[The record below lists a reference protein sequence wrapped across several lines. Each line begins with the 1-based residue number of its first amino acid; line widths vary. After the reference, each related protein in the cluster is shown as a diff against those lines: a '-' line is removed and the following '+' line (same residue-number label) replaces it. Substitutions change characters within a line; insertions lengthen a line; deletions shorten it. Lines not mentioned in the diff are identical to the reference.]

1 MYKIDFKSIFQK
13 GITPINEDFGIFLI
27 CGYQGSGKGY
37 FSTYNLIRNHKNKK
51 CKTNVQSLNTNQN
64 EIEYFTKIE
73 DIYHDTEKNCV
84 YIIDELSK
92 KFPKNA
98 PLDRDFYSWLQ
109 QCRKN
114 SRYVY
119 LITQEYINVPQWLR
133 GVANMVYI
141 TSKVKFLPLFIT
153 FLGKPVLTEDME
165 WSVEVK
171 DAIVYKRTFNVA
183 KCYDTLEGIE
193 QL

>member
-1 MYKIDFKSIFQK
+1 MYKIDFNSLFQQ
-13 GITPINEDFGIFLI
+13 GITPLKEDFGIFLI

-37 FSTYNLIRNHKNKK
+37 YATYNLIRNHVGKQ
-51 CKTNVQSLNTNQN
+51 CKTNVKTLHTSTNK
-64 EIEYFTKIE
+64 IEYFTKIE
-73 DIYHDTEKNCV
+73 EIYHDVGENYV

-109 QCRKN
+109 QSRKK

-133 GVANMVYI
+133 GVANMVYV
-141 TSKVKFLPLFIT
+141 TSKIRFLPLFIT
-153 FLGKPVLTEDME
+153 YLGKPVLNEDME
-165 WSVEVK
+165 WTIEIK
-171 DAIVYKRTFNVA
+171 DAILYKRTLNVA
-183 KCYDTLEGIE
+183 KSYDTLEGIE

>member
-1 MYKIDFKSIFQK
+1 MYKIDFHSFFKK
-13 GITPINEDFGIFLI
+13 GITPIKEDFGIFLI

-37 FSTYNLIRNHKNKK
+37 YSVYNLIRNHQGKT
-51 CKTNVQSLNTNQN
+51 CKTNVKTLKTATNKM
-64 EIEYFTKIE
+64 EYFTRIE
-73 DIYHDTEKNCV
+73 DIFNDSGFNYV

-109 QCRKN
+109 QSRKK

-119 LITQEYINVPQWLR
+119 LITQEYLNVPQWLR
-133 GVANMVYI
+133 GVANMVYV
-141 TSKVKFLPLFIT
+141 TSKIRFLPLFIT
-153 FLGKPVLTEDME
+153 YLGKPVLDDNME
-165 WSVEVK
+165 WTIEIK
-171 DAIVYKRTFNVA
+171 DAIVYKRTLDVA
-183 KCYDTLEGIE
+183 SSYDTLEGID

>member
-1 MYKIDFKSIFQK
+1 MYKIDFSSFFQK
-13 GITPINEDFGIFLI
+13 GVKPIKEDFGIFLI

-37 FSTYNLIRNHKNKK
+37 YSTYQLIRNHKGKK
-51 CKTNVQSLNTNQN
+51 CKTNVKSLSTPTN
-64 EIEYFTKIE
+64 EMEYFTHIE
-73 DIYHDTEKNCV
+73 DIYHDTECNCV

-98 PLDRDFYSWLQ
+98 PLDRFFYSWLQ
-109 QCRKN
+109 QCRKK

-133 GVANMVYI
+133 GVANMVYV

-153 FLGKPVLTEDME
+153 YLGTPVLDENLE
-165 WSVEVK
+165 WTINVK
-171 DAIVYKRTFNVA
+171 DAIVYKRTTSVA
-183 KCYDTLEGIE
+183 SCYDTLEGIE
-193 QL
+193 SL

>member
-1 MYKIDFKSIFQK
+1 MYKIDFKSFFKK
-13 GITPINEDFGIFLI
+13 GITPIKEDFGIFLI

-37 FSTYNLIRNHKNKK
+37 YATYNLIRNHINKV
-51 CKTNVQSLNTNQN
+51 CKTNVKTLHTSTNK
-64 EIEYFTKIE
+64 IEYFTKIE
-73 DIYHDTEKNCV
+73 EIYHDTDENQV

-109 QCRKN
+109 QSRKK

-133 GVANMVYI
+133 GVANMVYC

-153 FLGKPVLTEDME
+153 YLGKPILDDNME
-165 WSVEVK
+165 WTIEIK
-171 DAIVYKRTFNVA
+171 DAIIYKRTFDVA
-183 KCYDTLEGIE
+183 SSYDTLEGIE

>member
-1 MYKIDFKSIFQK
+1 MYKIDFSSLFKK
-13 GITPINEDFGIFLI
+13 GITPIKEDFGIFLI

-37 FSTYNLIRNHKNKK
+37 YATYNLIRNHQNKN
-51 CKTNVQSLNTNQN
+51 CKTNVKTLKTDTNK
-64 EIEYFTKIE
+64 IEYFTKIE
-73 DIYHDTEKNCV
+73 DIYHDTDNNYV

-98 PLDRDFYSWLQ
+98 PLDREFYSWLQ
-109 QCRKN
+109 QSRKK

-133 GVANMVYI
+133 GVANMVYV
-141 TSKVKFLPLFIT
+141 TSKIKFFPLFIT
-153 FLGKPVLTEDME
+153 YLGKPILDENME
-165 WSVEVK
+165 WTIEIK
-171 DAIVYKRTFNVA
+171 DAIIYKRTLDVA
-183 KCYDTLEGIE
+183 SSYDTLEGIE

>member
-1 MYKIDFKSIFQK
+1 MYKIDFSSFFKK

-37 FSTYNLIRNHKNKK
+37 YSVYNLIRNHKGKK
-51 CKTNVQSLNTNQN
+51 CKTNVKTLKTKTND
-64 EIEYFTKIE
+64 IEYFTRIE
-73 DIYHDTEKNCV
+73 DIYHDTDCHYV

-92 KFPKNA
+92 KYPKNA

-109 QCRKN
+109 QSRKK

-133 GVANMVYI
+133 GVANMVYV

-153 FLGKPVLTEDME
+153 YLGKPVLNDDME
-165 WSVEVK
+165 WTIEIK
-171 DAIVYKRTFNVA
+171 DAIIYKRTLDVA
-183 KCYDTLEGIE
+183 SSYDTLEGIE

>member
-13 GITPINEDFGIFLI
+13 GITPIKEDFGIYLI

-37 FSTYNLIRNHKNKK
+37 FSTYNLITKHSGQN
-51 CKTNVQSLNTNQN
+51 CKTNVKTLKTPNNK
-64 EIEYFTKIE
+64 IEYFTKIE
-73 DIYHDTEKNCV
+73 DIYNDTEDHYV

-98 PLDRDFYSWLQ
+98 PLDRAFYSWLQ
-109 QCRKN
+109 QSRKK

-133 GVANMVYI
+133 GVANMVYV
-141 TSKVKFLPLFIT
+141 TSKIRFLPLFVT
-153 FLGKPVLTEDME
+153 YLGRPILNDEME
-165 WSVEVK
+165 WTIEIK
-171 DAIVYKRTFNVA
+171 DAIVYKRTLEVA
-183 KCYDTLEGIE
+183 SSYDTLEGIE

>member
-1 MYKIDFKSIFQK
+1 MYKIDFKSIFKK
-13 GITPINEDFGIFLI
+13 GIKPIKEDFGIFLI

-37 FSTYNLIRNHKNKK
+37 YSTYNLIRNHQHKN
-51 CKTNVQSLNTNQN
+51 CKTNVHSLKTSTNK
-64 EIEYFTKIE
+64 IEYFNKIE
-73 DIYHDTEKNCV
+73 DIYNDTQTNYV

-98 PLDRDFYSWLQ
+98 PLDRQFYSWLQ
-109 QCRKN
+109 QSRKK

-133 GVANMVYI
+133 GVANMVYV

-153 FLGKPVLTEDME
+153 YLGKPVLNDDME
-165 WSVEVK
+165 WTIEIK
-171 DAIVYKRTFNVA
+171 DAIVYKRTLDVA
-183 KCYDTLEGIE
+183 KSYDTLEGIDS
-193 QL
+193 L

>member
-13 GITPINEDFGIFLI
+13 GITPIKEDFGIFLI

-37 FSTYNLIRNHKNKK
+37 YATYNLIRNHQNKH
-51 CKTNVQSLNTNQN
+51 CKTNVKTLKTETN
-64 EIEYFTKIE
+64 EIEYFTRIE
-73 DIYHDTEKNCV
+73 DIYHDTECNYV

-92 KFPKNA
+92 KYPKNA

-109 QCRKN
+109 QSRKK

-119 LITQEYINVPQWLR
+119 LITQEYLNVPQWLR
-133 GVANMVYI
+133 GVANMVYV
-141 TSKVKFLPLFIT
+141 TSKVRFLPLFIT
-153 FLGKPVLTEDME
+153 YLGKPVLDDNME
-165 WSVEVK
+165 WTIEIK
-171 DAIVYKRTFNVA
+171 DAIVYKRTSNVA
-183 KCYDTLEGIE
+183 NCYDTLEGIE